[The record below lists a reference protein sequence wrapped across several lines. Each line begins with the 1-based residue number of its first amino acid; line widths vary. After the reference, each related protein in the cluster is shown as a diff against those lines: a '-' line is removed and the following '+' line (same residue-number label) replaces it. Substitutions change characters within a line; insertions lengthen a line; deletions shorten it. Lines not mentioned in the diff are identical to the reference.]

1 MLKIINNW
9 ELQDYLRNSQG
20 RRGYGLPI
28 NPTHRLQQIGG
39 AYYKTDETIVYFI
52 ARQLNN
58 SNTVIVDYD
67 LAVNLVA
74 YSDGQILVDNTQFLN
89 GILPEGYFFLEFNNG
104 KNTYYTEI
112 FAIKEFNELLLCS
125 SGITDC
131 SSSLS
136 IATLYIDKSNL
147 ILLKTFE
154 DSELYQFEQ

>member
-52 ARQLNN
+52 ARQLND
-58 SNTVIVDYD
+58 SNTVIINYD
-67 LAVNLVA
+67 LDVDLLT
-74 YSDGQILVDNTQFLN
+74 YSDGQILIDNTQFLN
-89 GILPEGYFFLEFNNG
+89 GILPEGYYFLEFNNG

-112 FAIKEFNELLLCS
+112 FAIKEFDELLLCS
-125 SGITDC
+125 SGVEYC
-131 SSSLS
+131 SGSLPVS
-136 IATLYIDKSNL
+136 TLNIDKSNL
-147 ILLKTFE
+147 IILK
-154 DSELYQFEQ
+154 QFSTEEYVQFAV